1 MGKQKTIESKQHAT
15 RKPMCQWRNQTKYK
29 NTMTHMKIKC
39 NFPNSIGYCKSIS
52 KREAYKDRNLPQ
64 GTRKI
69 SSKQPRPQL
78 KRIRK
83 RTRIKV
89 NRRKE
94 IIKLRGNKD
103 QKKNHIKGQWNQ
115 ETSF

>member
-1 MGKQKTIESKQHAT
+1 
-15 RKPMCQWRNQTKYK
+15 
-29 NTMTHMKIKC
+29 MTHMKIKC

-94 IIKLRGNKD
+94 IIKLREEIKT
-103 QKKNHIKGQWNQ
+103 KKKPYKRPMKPRVIFLKYK
-115 ETSF
+115 

>member
-1 MGKQKTIESKQHAT
+1 
-15 RKPMCQWRNQTKYK
+15 
-29 NTMTHMKIKC
+29 MTQMKIKC

-52 KREAYKDRNLPQ
+52 KRGAYRERNLPQ
-64 GTRKI
+64 GTRKT

-89 NRRKE
+89 NGRKE
-94 IIKLRGNKD
+94 TIK
-103 QKKNHIKGQWNQ
+103 
-115 ETSF
+115 S